1 MSNIN
6 TNSKRK
12 FNEMFDTPT
21 ISETSTLIDEIKN
34 VLISKNILISEQID
48 AEKKDII
55 IKLIDNNNNN
65 NNNNNTNIIGKISG
79 GVTEFNII
87 ENGTEDYKD
96 AFYIEWVTVDD
107 NYKGYNL
114 GTFLII
120 YCIYLCKINFG
131 DIEYIVLEDD
141 TDEVDLEKNI
151 YYKLGFIYQVA
162 KETEQLPDGTVIN
175 VSNGGE
181 MQLNIKDFFDNN
193 NLLEKLNKIKVR
205 IRDLN
210 LNNSGGKRKK
220 TKKRKTKTIKK
231 NRKTKSKTIKKNRK
245 RKTKTIKKNRN
256 LKIGI

>member
-1 MSNIN
+1 MSN
-6 TNSKRK
+6 TNSKSKRK

-34 VLISKNILISEQID
+34 VLITKNILISEQID

-65 NNNNNTNIIGKISG
+65 IIGKISG
-79 GVTEFNII
+79 GVTEFNIF

-96 AFYIEWVTVDD
+96 AFYIEWVTVDN

-162 KETEQLPDGTVIN
+162 KETQQLPDGTILN

-181 MQLNIKDFFDNN
+181 MQLNIKDFFDKN

-210 LNNSGGKRKK
+210 LNNSYQGGKRKK
-220 TKKRKTKTIKK
+220 TNKRQSKKRQSI
-231 NRKTKSKTIKKNRK
+231 K
-245 RKTKTIKKNRN
+245 RK
-256 LKIGI
+256 KI

>member
-6 TNSKRK
+6 INTNTNSKSKRK

-34 VLISKNILISEQID
+34 VLISKNILISEKID
-48 AEKKDII
+48 AEKKNII

-65 NNNNNTNIIGKISG
+65 NIIGKISG
-79 GVTEFNII
+79 GVTDFNII

-96 AFYIEWVTVDD
+96 AFYIEWVTVDN

-162 KETEQLPDGTVIN
+162 KETEQLPDGTILN
-175 VSNGGE
+175 VSNGAE
-181 MQLNIKDFFDNN
+181 MQLNIKDFFDNNN

-205 IRDLN
+205 IRDLK
-210 LNNSGGKRKK
+210 LNNSYQGGKRKN
-220 TKKRKTKTIKK
+220 TKKRKTRKTIKTIKK
-231 NRKTKSKTIKKNRK
+231 TIKKTRKSIKKK
-245 RKTKTIKKNRN
+245 RKSIKRK
-256 LKIGI
+256 

>member
-1 MSNIN
+1 MS
-6 TNSKRK
+6 NSKRK
-12 FNEMFDTPT
+12 FNDMFDTST

-55 IKLIDNNNNN
+55 IKLIDNNNN
-65 NNNNNTNIIGKISG
+65 NIIGKISG

-151 YYKLGFIYQVA
+151 YYKLGFIYQVV

-193 NLLEKLNKIKVR
+193 KNNLLDKLNKIKIK
-205 IRDLN
+205 IRDLH

-220 TKKRKTKTIKK
+220 TKKRKSIKKKRKSIKKKRKSIKKKRQSIKK
-231 NRKTKSKTIKKNRK
+231 NRKIKSKK
-245 RKTKTIKKNRN
+245 RN
-256 LKIGI
+256 LKISI